1 MNYREAR
8 DEVADRLA
16 RGGQPLREALMM
28 ALDRLPTNSN
38 HGVECPVGGCE
49 RCEGAWQDDVVDLFT
64 GVPASIFWE
73 IDGLDSTPAY
83 SRPPIRG
90 DRSVCRPPSA
100 WLHKLRSVRN
110 SRSDLFDVLKR
121 G

>member
-8 DEVADRLA
+8 DEVANRLA

-28 ALDRLPTNSN
+28 ALDRLP
-38 HGVECPVGGCE
+38 VQRED
-49 RCEGAWQDDVVDLFT
+49 WQDDVIDLFT

-73 IDGLDSTPAY
+73 IDGLDSTSAY

-110 SRSDLFDVLKR
+110 SRSDLFDVFKR